1 MVKKKEQLIQWKSE
15 HKSWY
20 PAPMITK
27 EQYRYLKT
35 IEAVYIVQ
43 SPDGEYIPIRLT
55 NHQAEYHAS
64 DIAICGDNSKSR
76 IVVKSRN
83 TSFTTNSIISM
94 LNACYNFRNQIKP
107 IVRINEGKA
116 KELIDQYKELIK
128 HMIPVKLDNGD
139 YYPFNPKTVNM
150 NNAFEITIPD
160 RNISIKAY
168 AASGK
173 AADNIRGNRINDGLN
188 DECVIGDTVLTT
200 DKGFIK
206 ASKIYNNV
214 NDYKLLSYNEN
225 TNKLEYKNIVGK
237 NKRRY
242 KDKLYKVKT
251 HKQGYSIQCTKNHP
265 LYTDK
270 FKIKE
275 VSKFNIGDKLISFS
289 NKNAVHFSNI
299 QLDILRGVMLGDG
312 SIALHKDNKSA
323 LFKMTHSIKQIEYI
337 NHLSDIFNLKT
348 GKEVISGYGGKTKS
362 SWSKSSLDYKIIYE
376 ELYKPEKMLS
386 YDYLIKL
393 KPISLAYWFM
403 DDGGKGNE
411 CFKLSTHSFTLLE
424 NKTIQ
429 KYFKDKYDIKV
440 YIRIDKRCNKFFI
453 EFSRDGSRKFNKV
466 ISKYIISSMRYKL
479 LKNTIDN
486 YAVSQIKKTNYK
498 LYEILDI
505 KIENV
510 NKYVY
515 NFEVEDNH
523 NYLLSGM
530 KLLSHNCNFESDFLN
545 IHAALKQAARG
556 ASLKTGK
563 RSFQYSYGTTRK
575 GRTTAF
581 NLWYEDQED
590 KINKGLLNNI
600 QVFKWPVFD
609 PLLYGPRDIDKCIL
623 DVPGLVPIVPWHTL
637 EHLENERVSN
647 YNQFIEEYLAGL
659 VDSDDNFYPTQA
671 IEQCEQRPK
680 MGNGKFMSDLK
691 SWEMPKHHGEYYM
704 SVDPAAN
711 TDFFAIVIVE
721 RVYINGLPE
730 YIERYLYYKQKVE
743 LPQMENKVI
752 DLINVWKDYG
762 LKRCIIDGNGMGF
775 QLSETCKKVCGKKIV
790 DIIRGNMSIKF
801 KGRRKMPLN
810 EFCHTRLKRFLLKKR
825 IQLIKDDI
833 QRIHFSGWDYDYKC
847 DHTKEYGHGDIV
859 DALSK
864 CILPDNY
871 RRVQDEEVLEIVSK
885 EKPRNTKQEK
895 KLHIP
900 KVYTLLEKLEM
911 FKKNKGDNNNIGQH
925 YGFF

>member
-1 MVKKKEQLIQWKSE
+1 MAKQKLEKLIEWKSE
-15 HKSWY
+15 LKSWY
-20 PAPMITK
+20 PAPMLTK

-35 IEAVYIVQ
+35 IEAIYTVQ

-64 DIAICGDNSKSR
+64 DIAICGNNAKNR

-128 HMIPVKLDNGD
+128 HMSPVKLDNED

-188 DECVIGDTVLTT
+188 DE
-200 DKGFIK
+200 
-206 ASKIYNNV
+206 
-214 NDYKLLSYNEN
+214 
-225 TNKLEYKNIVGK
+225 
-237 NKRRY
+237 
-242 KDKLYKVKT
+242 
-251 HKQGYSIQCTKNHP
+251 
-265 LYTDK
+265 
-270 FKIKE
+270 
-275 VSKFNIGDKLISFS
+275 
-289 NKNAVHFSNI
+289 
-299 QLDILRGVMLGDG
+299 
-312 SIALHKDNKSA
+312 
-323 LFKMTHSIKQIEYI
+323 
-337 NHLSDIFNLKT
+337 
-348 GKEVISGYGGKTKS
+348 
-362 SWSKSSLDYKIIYE
+362 
-376 ELYKPEKMLS
+376 
-386 YDYLIKL
+386 
-393 KPISLAYWFM
+393 
-403 DDGGKGNE
+403 
-411 CFKLSTHSFTLLE
+411 
-424 NKTIQ
+424 
-429 KYFKDKYDIKV
+429 
-440 YIRIDKRCNKFFI
+440 
-453 EFSRDGSRKFNKV
+453 
-466 ISKYIISSMRYKL
+466 
-479 LKNTIDN
+479 
-486 YAVSQIKKTNYK
+486 
-498 LYEILDI
+498 
-505 KIENV
+505 
-510 NKYVY
+510 
-515 NFEVEDNH
+515 
-523 NYLLSGM
+523 
-530 KLLSHNCNFESDFLN
+530 CNFESDFLN

-609 PLLYGPRDIDKCIL
+609 PLLYGPKDIEKSIL

-680 MGNGKFMSDLK
+680 LSNGKFMNDLK
-691 SWEMPKHHGEYYM
+691 HWEIPKNHGEYYM

-721 RVYINGLPE
+721 RVYVNGLPR

-752 DLINVWKDYG
+752 DIINVWKDYG

-825 IQLIKDDI
+825 IELIKDDV
-833 QRIHFSGWDYDYKC
+833 QRIHFSGWNYDYKC

-871 RRVQDEEVLEIVSK
+871 RRVQDEEVLEIVS
-885 EKPRNTKQEK
+885 EDKPKDTKQEK
-895 KLHIP
+895 KLHVP

-911 FKKNKGDNNNIGQH
+911 FKKNKGGNIGQH
-925 YGFF
+925 YGYF